1 MTCHHHETAPTGLSR
16 RTFCALVPGTLAA
29 VLLPGCMPDDT
40 GPVEIRWDRD
50 ACTLCNMIISDKRF
64 AAQVR
69 GGPKRKATKFDDIG
83 CALNWLALTPWKGEP
98 DVEIWVND
106 YDKLNVWLEARKAF
120 WVPGLISPMD
130 YGFGAV
136 AAARDNSVS
145 FLETQK
151 LVLAK
156 GSPHCETPPS

>member
-1 MTCHHHETAPTGLSR
+1 MNR
-16 RTFCALVPGTLAA
+16 RAFCALVPGGLAA
-29 VLLPGCMPDDT
+29 TLLTGCLPDDT
-40 GPVEIRWDRD
+40 GVAEIRWDRD
-50 ACTLCNMIISDKRF
+50 ACALCNMIISDKRF

-69 GGPKRKATKFDDIG
+69 GGPKHKATKFDDIG
-83 CALNWLALTPWKGEP
+83 CALNWLALTPWKGEA

-106 YDKLNVWLEARKAF
+106 YDKPNVWLEARKAF

-136 AAARDNSVS
+136 AQARDNSVS

-156 GSPHCETPPS
+156 GSPHCEIPPS